1 MTRKSSSADR
11 VRQLVSQYVDG
22 DLSNDDAAELNQLLR
37 SEPSHAESVVDHLLL
52 DSLLSEELGSES
64 LGALVDLVAAPQS
77 SPDRPPR
84 PEASGQFPWLVRRR
98 RLFCRRRLKIPITAV
113 TTVAAAVLVAF
124 VVGRW
129 ENRDQASAAS
139 NLRAAIETHARPVER
154 VYLVQLDQQ
163 SADNSRI
170 DAEFEPPRQVRVT
183 TQGDRFYAEMD
194 YGDRR
199 WIWGRDLDGA
209 MWLTVGP
216 QQAIIVEQHE
226 LGIQLQRISNLYT
239 LNLETLLTD
248 VLQRCRLQSAEVTEA
263 TQVITAT
270 QRFRRGG
277 FRKVTID
284 VDRETKAIRQLVI
297 EKDFPG
303 RGPSSVTFTLVE
315 SRAPDESRYRP
326 EGHLAEPFRLLRSD
340 MKPDQRREVLV
351 GWFGRGVEGW
361 IKTAQELEK

>member
-1 MTRKSSSADR
+1 M
-11 VRQLVSQYVDG
+11 
-22 DLSNDDAAELNQLLR
+22 
-37 SEPSHAESVVDHLLL
+37 
-52 DSLLSEELGSES
+52 
-64 LGALVDLVAAPQS
+64 
-77 SPDRPPR
+77 
-84 PEASGQFPWLVRRR
+84 
-98 RLFCRRRLKIPITAV
+98 
-113 TTVAAAVLVAF
+113 AAAVLVAF

-139 NLRAAIETHARPVER
+139 TVRAAIETHARPVER
-154 VYLVQLDQQ
+154 VYLVQLDRQ
-163 SADNSRI
+163 SAVNAGI
-170 DAEFEPPRQVRVT
+170 NTEFEPPRQVRVA

-199 WIWGRDLDGA
+199 WVWGRDVDGA

-248 VLQRCRLQSAEVTEA
+248 VLQRCRLQYAEETEA
-263 TQVITAT
+263 TQVIIAT

-277 FRKVTID
+277 FRKATMD

-315 SRAPDESRYRP
+315 SRAPDESKYRP
-326 EGHLAEPFRLLRSD
+326 EGHLAEPFRLLSSD
-340 MKPDQRREVLV
+340 MKPDQRREGLV
-351 GWFGRGVEGW
+351 GWFGHGVEGW
-361 IKTAQELEK
+361 IKTAQEPEK